1 MVGRKPVD
9 LMNTGGTI
17 GMARTPDGYAPA
29 QGFLEAQMRRMPELA
44 DASMPEFTIHELVP
58 LLDSSNMTPQNWVQI
73 AQEIHR
79 HYDEYDGFLVLH
91 GTDTMAY
98 TSSALPFILRNT
110 QKPIIVTGSQIP
122 LCEIRSDG
130 RENLIT
136 GLLLAAESEIP
147 EVCLFFGN
155 RVLRGSRAV
164 KTSVRG
170 FDAFD
175 SPNYPP
181 LGQAGIDITIHRE
194 RLWRPETGGARLHA
208 GHLELASVGVLRLF
222 PGISARVLEN
232 MLLPPIQ
239 AVLETLWRGKR
250 PGSTPGIP
258 GRAEAGDR
266 PRRGSRELHA
276 MPARCGQHGRLRERA
291 PHWRRRA

>member
-1 MVGRKPVD
+1 MELDKLQADGSEEARMGGRKRVY
-9 LMNTGGTI
+9 LINTGGTI
-17 GMARTPDGYAPA
+17 GMARTPEGYAPA
-29 QGFLEAQMRRMPELA
+29 QGFLEVQMRRMPELA
-44 DASMPEFTIHELVP
+44 DPSMPEFTIHELAP

-155 RVLRGSRAV
+155 RVLARQPRGQDQR
-164 KTSVRG
+164 TRLRCVR
-170 FDAFD
+170 FTELPAD
-175 SPNYPP
+175 
-181 LGQAGIDITIHRE
+181 LGLAGIDIIIHRE

-208 GHLELASVGVLRLF
+208 GHLELASVGALRLF
-222 PGISARVLEN
+222 PGVSTAC
-232 MLLPPIQ
+232 
-239 AVLETLWRGKR
+239 WRTCCCR
-250 PGSTPGIP
+250 RS
-258 GRAEAGDR
+258 
-266 PRRGSRELHA
+266 RGSSWRPMA
-276 MPARCGQHGRLRERA
+276 WATGRIKTRNSW
-291 PHWRRRA
+291 PC